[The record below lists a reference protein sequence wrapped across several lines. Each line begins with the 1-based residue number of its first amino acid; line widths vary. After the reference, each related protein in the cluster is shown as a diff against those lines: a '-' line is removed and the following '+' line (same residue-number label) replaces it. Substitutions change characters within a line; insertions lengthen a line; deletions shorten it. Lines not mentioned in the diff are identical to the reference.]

1 MGEEHA
7 EAYKLQLQKLIIFSK
22 SLRRLGTWTQFES
35 HFFSGVKTSSCTCQP
50 LHILLTLDLLCLQ
63 RPSLSYVRLV
73 PQYLLNTR
81 RGTFT
86 RLFTGGRLCVCLFL
100 LELVILVAFSA
111 SPMVHCFYFRGGAE
125 LLFDGVKK
133 HQVTLPCQ
141 PEPWDIRN
149 LLKWI
154 KQNLLKERPELFMQ
168 GESVRPGILVLIN
181 DADWE
186 LMGELDYKLQDQDN
200 VLFISTLHGG

>member
-1 MGEEHA
+1 MRCIECNSRFVRCED
-7 EAYKLQLQKLIIFSK
+7 
-22 SLRRLGTWTQFES
+22 
-35 HFFSGVKTSSCTCQP
+35 QP
-50 LHILLTLDLLCLQ
+50 LHLLVSLYSVVCSHLLSCTEPWL
-63 RPSLSYVRLV
+63 RASLC
-73 PQYLLNTR
+73 YL
-81 RGTFT
+81 G
-86 RLFTGGRLCVCLFL
+86 
-100 LELVILVAFSA
+100 
-111 SPMVHCFYFRGGAE
+111 GGAE

-133 HQVTLPCQ
+133 HQVTLPSQ

-154 KQNLLKERPELFMQ
+154 KTNLLKERPELFMQ